1 MALGNAAELSWLSPR
16 SPPRRYETDGHAG
29 IETPALPTR
38 CTAQTCSTG
47 SLSWV
52 LCHCQR
58 SGSTHWLDVE
68 VDRTTPAVMRGRWP
82 EERYV
87 VGLETGSTLSATAS
101 ESQPAAAAVA
111 AAAGMTRMPIKTA
124 R

>member
-1 MALGNAAELSWLSPR
+1 MW
-16 SPPRRYETDGHAG
+16 
-29 IETPALPTR
+29 
-38 CTAQTCSTG
+38 
-47 SLSWV
+47 
-52 LCHCQR
+52 
-58 SGSTHWLDVE
+58 
-68 VDRTTPAVMRGRWP
+68 GRWP